1 MKNVTIAIL
10 AITLAITVLSGCKI
24 AVKATKAGAT
34 PTPMASPLRDEQ
46 RIGKKENIPY
56 INRHIQNMRQK
67 VQQHEHDLS
76 GQQK

>member
-10 AITLAITVLSGCKI
+10 ALTLAITVLSGCKI

-34 PTPMASPLRDEQ
+34 PTPIPSPLRDEQ
-46 RIGKKENIPY
+46 RIGRKENIPY
-56 INRHIQNMRQK
+56 VNKHIQNMRQK

-76 GQQK
+76 ELQK